1 MSYHW
6 QFGTNGV
13 QHHQHNVRED
23 LTSDG
28 IESEDEEEDE
38 EGDEE
43 EDGDEYGDDGDEKD
57 PEEEDEALTDLP
69 SSETN
74 SPKRKRARRSNLYS
88 LPIEYAD
95 LTATTSISFEVFD
108 ELPIRARSKS
118 IWNKLLLANP
128 KFWRS
133 KCQTWYRQ
141 LHEAFE
147 VRNDVFIFLLL
158 SFPLFEG

>member
-6 QFGTNGV
+6 QFGTNGI

-23 LTSDG
+23 LTSGG
-28 IESEDEEEDE
+28 IESEDEDEDE
-38 EGDEE
+38 DKGEDNGDED
-43 EDGDEYGDDGDEKD
+43 EDQDEDDGDEKD
-57 PEEEDEALTDLP
+57 SEDDDEAMTDLP

-74 SPKRKRARRSNLYS
+74 SPKRKRARRANSYS
-88 LPIEYAD
+88 LPIHYAG
-95 LTATTSISFEVFD
+95 LTATTPITFEVFD

-118 IWNKLLLANP
+118 LWNKLLLANP

-158 SFPLFEG
+158 FF